1 MTKLVPG
8 AVKIHI
14 SMRDG
19 DSKTIIIQE
28 GKNVPK
34 INGLNERIPRAMD
47 VLVNFLLN
55 GGKP

>member
-1 MTKLVPG
+1 MTKLEPCTIKV
-8 AVKIHI
+8 HI

-28 GKNVPK
+28 GKNVPR
-34 INGLNERIPRAMD
+34 INELNERIPKAMD